1 MVGSRRRNRMQSDH
15 LTVSRGNGRSDN
27 FALDPIDI
35 STADGR
41 AKLYTVANL
50 SREAHQ
56 RAWTWFR
63 SIGEVH
69 YAITRGEKVAGYA
82 ELSAH
87 ELNADGSIGKK
98 KGPSS
103 KAARIVEMLQSP
115 FGGKR
120 GFVERYFEMM
130 KIPGDTYLIRTRDK
144 QGNHTGYDW
153 LSSAEIDLEG
163 IDFTID
169 RRNARE
175 LTHPLKRILVPKAG
189 NVAAQIALI
198 DPKDFLGRVW
208 RPGGQYIGVSDSPM
222 IALDMECEL
231 LHLLTI
237 SLKGKLTNRL
247 ALNGMMILSKDIQDV
262 HSGAPSADGETFHA
276 NKVLNALL
284 NSMTYAVSNPTE
296 PSSAMPIVLQANA
309 STNLKPSEMVAMVT
323 TDHKIDETDM
333 KLRDE
338 LIQRI
343 IMGLDVQPQHV
354 RGLGDASHWS
364 AWAVSDDERR
374 ISIGPDV
381 EAMCWALTRLVL
393 NAELAEAGISANE
406 IAKTVIWYDLTKA
419 NVKTNLAEDSRQMR
433 DRFLVGAEGARRMSG
448 IDETDAPTDE
458 DVIRMIGTKIG
469 NPYMATFGLPGA
481 DKLDWDKVS
490 EFMGK
495 GNGPDAES
503 DADPSEAS
511 PGKGAPDKPKSS
523 SPTPIKKAS

>member
-1 MVGSRRRNRMQSDH
+1 MVRRRNRMGGDTYS
-15 LTVSRGNGRSDN
+15 VARANGTSDN
-27 FALDPIDI
+27 FAVDPINI
-35 STADGR
+35 STPDGR
-41 AKLYTVANL
+41 ARLYSVAHL
-50 SREAHQ
+50 SQDAHQ

-63 SIGEVH
+63 NIGEVH

-98 KGPSS
+98 KGASS
-103 KAARIVEMLQSP
+103 KAAKIVEMLQSP

-153 LSSAEIDLEG
+153 LSSSEIDLTG

-175 LTHPLKRILVPKAG
+175 STTPLNRILVPKANG
-189 NVAAQIALI
+189 VEAQIAKI
-198 DPKDFLGRVW
+198 EPRDFLGRVW

-262 HSGAPSADGETFHA
+262 HSGAPSADGEAFHT

-284 NSMTYAVSNPTE
+284 NSMTYAVANPTE

-323 TDHKIDETDM
+323 TDHAIDETDM

-393 NAELAEAGISANE
+393 NAELQGQVSDAE

-433 DRFLVGAEGARRMSG
+433 DRKLVSEEGARRMSG
-448 IDETDAPTDE
+448 IDETDAPTD
-458 DVIRMIGTKIG
+458 DDRVRMLGNQIG
-469 NPYMATFGLPGA
+469 NPYLALYGLDVA
-481 DKLDWDKVS
+481 KTLDWDKVA

-495 GNGPDAES
+495 NNGPDAQS
-503 DADPSEAS
+503 DADPSETS
-511 PGKGAPDKPKSS
+511 PGKGAPDKPATK
-523 SPTPIKKAS
+523 PTPIKKAS